1 MVEKTTDDEPN
12 TIDSDASASR
22 RSFLRTAGAVGVV
35 GATGLAGCSG
45 GGGDGGDNGSGDG
58 GGETAGGDGGGGET
72 TAGEGDTATE
82 GDSGT
87 SAGNESGGGGGSG
100 SLVWDAGGTGGT
112 YFPLSNEVKQIV
124 ESETDFSLQVR
135 STGASV
141 ENVGSLA
148 DGSADF
154 ALIQNDI
161 ASFAKNGEGIDAF
174 EGNAVES
181 LRGVGTLYPETITV
195 VTPGDSD
202 IGSIS
207 DLSGATIN
215 TGDLGSGT
223 QVDALAILEAVG
235 VSDFT
240 EQNTDFSQ
248 AAEQIQNG
256 DIDAAFIVGGWPVGA
271 IAELAETS
279 SIGIVPIEGEERQQV
294 KEAESFFADDEI
306 PGGTYAGIE
315 EPKPT
320 VAVQAMI
327 ASTTEVPEDTVET
340 VTAALFDNVSD
351 LTIKTEFITPDSALE
366 GMPIELH
373 PGAAA
378 YFESADGMGNATNG
392 SSGNMTEGETTM
404 MEGETTMAEE
414 ETTMA
419 EGETTM
425 SDEDMTEPETTMSGG
440 NTTETDSS

>member
-1 MVEKTTDDEPN
+1 MVEKTADDEPN
-12 TIDSDASASR
+12 TIDSDTNASR

-58 GGETAGGDGGGGET
+58 GGGDGGDGGGEET

-82 GDSGT
+82 GDGGT
-87 SAGNESGGGGGSG
+87 SAGNESGNESSGGGGSG

-223 QVDALAILEAVG
+223 QVDALTILEAVG
-235 VSDFT
+235 VSEFT

-279 SIGIVPIEGEERQQV
+279 SIGIVAIDGEERQQV
-294 KEAESFFADDEI
+294 KEAASFFADDEI
-306 PGGTYAGIE
+306 PGGTYAGVE
-315 EPKPT
+315 EAKPT

-327 ASTTEVPEDTVET
+327 ASTTEVSEDTVET

-392 SSGNMTEGETTM
+392 SSGNMSEGETTMMEGETTMTEEETTM

-414 ETTMA
+414 ETTMS
-419 EGETTM
+419 GE
-425 SDEDMTEPETTMSGG
+425 

>member
-12 TIDSDASASR
+12 TIDNDANASR

-45 GGGDGGDNGSGDG
+45 GGGDGDNGSGDG

-87 SAGNESGGGGGSG
+87 SAGNESGNESGGGGGSG

-223 QVDALAILEAVG
+223 QVDALTILEAVG

-279 SIGIVPIEGEERQQV
+279 SIGIVAIDGEERQQV
-294 KEAESFFADDEI
+294 KEAASFFADDEI

-315 EPKPT
+315 EAKPT

-327 ASTTEVPEDTVET
+327 ASTTEVSEDTVET

-392 SSGNMTEGETTM
+392 SSGNMTE
-404 MEGETTMAEE
+404 E

-425 SDEDMTEPETTMSGG
+425 SGGEMTEPETTMSGG